1 MSDPQSTVKRAL
13 LELRTLRGRLE
24 ATEGRLHA
32 PVAVIGM
39 GLRLPGGVE
48 DAEGLEQLLWGGV
61 DAIGDIPADRWPLEA
76 LFDADPDAPGRMSTR
91 FGGFLKDVDKF
102 DAAFFGISPRE
113 AASMD
118 PQQRL
123 LLELAWESLENA
135 AVAPNSLNGSRLGV
149 YVGLGNV
156 DYGRATFSNQ
166 HLIDPYFATG
176 VCSSVAAGRI
186 SYTLGVTG
194 PAATIDTACSSS
206 LVALHMA
213 CQALRLGEC
222 DAALAGG
229 VNLILTPEMNI
240 SFSKSRM
247 MAPDGRCKTFDAAAD
262 GYVRAE
268 GGVVL
273 MMKLEADARA
283 AGDRILAVVRG
294 SAINQDGRSNGIT
307 APNGPSQ
314 EAVIRAALA
323 NAGATPSDIGYV
335 EAHGTGHAAR
345 RPDRDRRP
353 AGRLRPG
360 RPNPAGRLDQDQH
373 RTHRGC
379 GRPRRRR
386 QGDPGPAEGLDPAKP

>member
-24 ATEGRLHA
+24 AAEGRLHA

-48 DAEGLEQLLWGGV
+48 DAAGLEQLLWSGV
-61 DAIGDIPADRWPLEA
+61 DAIGDIPANRWPLEP
-76 LFDADPDAPGRMSTR
+76 LFDADPDAPGKMSTR

-135 AVAPNSLNGSRLGV
+135 AIAPDSLNGSRMGV

-156 DYGRATFSNQ
+156 DYSRATFPNRD
-166 HLIDPYFATG
+166 LIDPYFATG
-176 VCSSVAAGRI
+176 ACSSVAAGRI

-222 DAALAGG
+222 DAALVGG
-229 VNLILTPEMNI
+229 VNLILTPDMNI
-240 SFSKSRM
+240 SFSKET
-247 MAPDGRCKTFDAAAD
+247 APFLVLHGDGSAPP
-262 GYVRAE
+262 
-268 GGVVL
+268 
-273 MMKLEADARA
+273 ARA
-283 AGDRILAVVRG
+283 HPRR
-294 SAINQDGRSNGIT
+294 
-307 APNGPSQ
+307 
-314 EAVIRAALA
+314 
-323 NAGATPSDIGYV
+323 
-335 EAHGTGHAAR
+335 HAAPGMARFSR
-345 RPDRDRRP
+345 RQTLSRRSPDRRLQLVVAQGCRRVW
-353 AGRLRPG
+353 RP
-360 RPNPAGRLDQDQH
+360 
-373 RTHRGC
+373 
-379 GRPRRRR
+379 
-386 QGDPGPAEGLDPAKP
+386 